1 MHLVNL
7 MKLKFIFSK
16 KNVSGHY
23 NDENFNG
30 IDVDDDLDDND
41 DKLYFVVLTFLFID
55 FLFKNIYF
63 YSISASF

>member
-1 MHLVNL
+1 MG
-7 MKLKFIFSK
+7 
-16 KNVSGHY
+16 GHY